1 MQIVRVYS
9 GNDGESHF
17 EDLSRD
23 QFQQAIPESG
33 TGPITLHR
41 LSSPSVNDFHPGPP
55 NPQYLVF
62 LAGEPMPAFIVFTE
76 IWVAPTPSHSFSI
89 KTGTI
94 EHDPSLDGEG
104 LVTGAGL
111 LYLQC
116 CGGPQA

>member
-9 GNDGESHF
+9 GSDGESHF

-62 LAGEPMPAFIVFTE
+62 LAGEVEVE
-76 IWVAPTPSHSFSI
+76 IGDGSIRKFFPGDILIAEDSTGHGHITRGMGSDPRVSFHVQLPP
-89 KTGTI
+89 K
-94 EHDPSLDGEG
+94 
-104 LVTGAGL
+104 A
-111 LYLQC
+111 
-116 CGGPQA
+116 